1 MNLKLFFVFAIAIG
15 SWFKFGTLPI
25 WTSGYVNKLGEHT
38 SCVRVIIWIFID
50 SAPLS
55 LPLSPLFAQI
65 LFAILVCWIKVSNSI
80 PNISHKY
87 VICTIEIISTG
98 SVVIGRLS
106 AKSRQ
111 VRSSSE

>member
-55 LPLSPLFAQI
+55 LSLSSLRTNLVRYLGMLNKSIKFHSKHFA
-65 LFAILVCWIKVSNSI
+65 
-80 PNISHKY
+80 
-87 VICTIEIISTG
+87 
-98 SVVIGRLS
+98 
-106 AKSRQ
+106 
-111 VRSSSE
+111 